1 MEKVAL
7 VTGATGFVGTEL
19 CKELAE
25 HDYTVRG
32 LHRVSSD
39 TSKLAQLGVALHRGD
54 VTDRL
59 SLESAMQGVSTVF
72 HIAALFREAK
82 HSDDVYYEVNVEG
95 TRNVFEAAIAAGV
108 RRVVHCSTVGVHSH
122 IPVPPASEDEEFRP
136 ADIYQRTKCEGEQLV
151 REYLDSHKIDG
162 CIIRPAM
169 IWGPGDRRTLKL
181 FKGVQQRRMP
191 VIGTGK
197 THLHWVMVDD
207 LARGFRLAAESQA
220 SSGQTYILAGRRSV
234 SMQEMFETIADVLG
248 TTVLPIRVPAWP
260 VQLAGSLCEL
270 CCVPLG
276 IEPPLDRRR
285 VDFFTKTRW
294 FDCSKAEQE
303 LDYRARRDFAE
314 EVREIADWYRLKGWL

>member
-108 RRVVHCSTVGVHSH
+108 VEGVVAERVQTVALVCAVPRAFVRVRRVW
-122 IPVPPASEDEEFRP
+122 ARMLFFLRP
-136 ADIYQRTKCEGEQLV
+136 ATK
-151 REYLDSHKIDG
+151 
-162 CIIRPAM
+162 
-169 IWGPGDRRTLKL
+169 
-181 FKGVQQRRMP
+181 
-191 VIGTGK
+191 
-197 THLHWVMVDD
+197 
-207 LARGFRLAAESQA
+207 
-220 SSGQTYILAGRRSV
+220 
-234 SMQEMFETIADVLG
+234 
-248 TTVLPIRVPAWP
+248 
-260 VQLAGSLCEL
+260 
-270 CCVPLG
+270 
-276 IEPPLDRRR
+276 
-285 VDFFTKTRW
+285 
-294 FDCSKAEQE
+294 
-303 LDYRARRDFAE
+303 
-314 EVREIADWYRLKGWL
+314 